1 VFMSMYVCMYVC
13 VYIHTP
19 DVSSGSNGGQRNSS
33 GGVRNHMSEC
43 ESKSRVLQICAAR
56 ET

>member
-1 VFMSMYVCMYVC
+1 MSMYVCMYVC